1 MTEYSPRGSEK
12 MTILENASN
21 FIGYDRSRILKEI
34 SEPKWEKCGR
44 VHDWRNYI
52 PEFVQKDWK
61 YLTLNSRAILFVIA
75 EDQANREDWD

>member
-34 SEPKWEKCGR
+34 SEPKWDSG
-44 VHDWRNYI
+44 
-52 PEFVQKDWK
+52 
-61 YLTLNSRAILFVIA
+61 S
-75 EDQANREDWD
+75 